1 MIRPRQGN
9 FVYTPSEI
17 LKMTG
22 SIYAMKDIGVY
33 GIVFGILNK
42 YNMVD
47 SVNTASLAE
56 IAKPLN
62 VTFHKAI
69 DYSTNIIG
77 NVKIISD
84 ITSVDAI
91 LTSGGKVTAM
101 HGKTVIN
108 EMQETFGEKL
118 EIIAAGK
125 ILASDLTDHKEAIS
139 TTSFHGRKIV

>member
-1 MIRPRQGN
+1 
-9 FVYTPSEI
+9 
-17 LKMTG
+17 MTG
-22 SIYAMKDIGVY
+22 TIYAMKDLE
-33 GIVFGILNK
+33 VFGVVFGLLNK

-69 DYSTNIIG
+69 DYSTNIIE

-91 LTSGGKVTAM
+91 LTSGGKATAM
-101 HGKTVIN
+101 HGKSVIN
-108 EMQETFGEKL
+108 QMQDSYGEKL

-125 ILASDLTDHKEAIS
+125 ILASELEEHKKEIT
-139 TTSFHGRKIV
+139 TTSFHGRRIV